1 MRARTGISSRK
12 AQNRTFPHLSKK
24 PCSQRVFSLD
34 GVLRYSCFS
43 SPVSLVYYIYYYARC
58 QLVAHT
64 SYASFLTSQSSQ
76 ATIACLLLAY
86 SFSPKVRKY
95 LLGSPAPKKS
105 EFLMFNFPKTARI
118 ASHNFAFEITLSQA
132 ITLTLLLVCSFSPRK
147 YKSILR
153 GFYNKDSLKSQNF
166 DEIVF
171 FSAGSEKSSVLW
183 RTRFFGF
190 RRKSKISQNYDFLI
204 CLAKT
209 FPIFPKSCIIVNPYF
224 S

>member
-64 SYASFLTSQSSQ
+64 SYASFLTGQSSQ
-76 ATIACLLLAY
+76 AT
-86 SFSPKVRKY
+86 
-95 LLGSPAPKKS
+95 
-105 EFLMFNFPKTARI
+105 M
-118 ASHNFAFEITLSQA
+118 
-132 ITLTLLLVCSFSPRK
+132 LTLLLVCSFSPRK

>member
-76 ATIACLLLAY
+76 ATIACLMLAY

-95 LLGSPAPKKS
+95 LLGSP
-105 EFLMFNFPKTARI
+105 I
-118 ASHNFAFEITLSQA
+118 ASFLTSQSSQA
-132 ITLTLLLVCSFSPRK
+132 TMLTLLLVCSFSPRK

>member
-12 AQNRTFPHLSKK
+12 AQIRTFPHLSKK

-43 SPVSLVYYIYYYARC
+43 SPVSLIYYIYYYARC

-132 ITLTLLLVCSFSPRK
+132 ITLTLLLVCAFSPRVH
-147 YKSILR
+147 SIPR
-153 GFYNKDSLKSQNF
+153 GPLPIKSQNF

>member
-43 SPVSLVYYIYYYARC
+43 SPVSLVYYIYYYTRC
-58 QLVAHT
+58 QLVAHFT
-64 SYASFLTSQSSQ
+64 
-76 ATIACLLLAY
+76 
-86 SFSPKVRKY
+86 
-95 LLGSPAPKKS
+95 
-105 EFLMFNFPKTARI
+105 
-118 ASHNFAFEITLSQA
+118 FEIALSGA
-132 ITLTLLLVCSFSPRK
+132 IMLTLLLVCAFSPRVH
-147 YKSILR
+147 SIPR
-153 GFYNKDSLKSQNF
+153 GPLPIKSQNF

>member
-64 SYASFLTSQSSQ
+64 SYASFLTGQSPQ
-76 ATIACLLLAY
+76 ATIARLILAY
-86 SFSPKVRKY
+86 SFSPRVH
-95 LLGSPAPKKS
+95 S
-105 EFLMFNFPKTARI
+105 I
-118 ASHNFAFEITLSQA
+118 
-132 ITLTLLLVCSFSPRK
+132 PRGPLP
-147 YKSILR
+147 I
-153 GFYNKDSLKSQNF
+153 KSQNF

>member
-1 MRARTGISSRK
+1 MHARTGISSRK

-58 QLVAHT
+58 QLVAHFT
-64 SYASFLTSQSSQ
+64 
-76 ATIACLLLAY
+76 
-86 SFSPKVRKY
+86 
-95 LLGSPAPKKS
+95 
-105 EFLMFNFPKTARI
+105 
-118 ASHNFAFEITLSQA
+118 FEIALSGA
-132 ITLTLLLVCSFSPRK
+132 IMLTLLLVCSFSPRK

>member
-58 QLVAHT
+58 QLVAH
-64 SYASFLTSQSSQ
+64 
-76 ATIACLLLAY
+76 
-86 SFSPKVRKY
+86 
-95 LLGSPAPKKS
+95 
-105 EFLMFNFPKTARI
+105 
-118 ASHNFAFEITLSQA
+118 FAFEITLSQA
-132 ITLTLLLVCSFSPRK
+132 ITLTLLLVCAFSPRVH
-147 YKSILR
+147 SIPR
-153 GFYNKDSLKSQNF
+153 GPLPIKSQNF

-190 RRKSKISQNYDFLI
+190 RRKSRISQNYDFLI

-209 FPIFPKSCIIVNPYF
+209 LPKDPKSCIIVNPYF